1 MAYKHSAFALL
12 HNEGNLTLC
21 MIMIRGYYEIFSKL
35 INVTFND
42 ILTKEISVWLSKE
55 QILFDKSEILDLLEL
70 VQTGFMKSYL
80 MIWGPSV
87 LFISKKA
94 HF

>member
-1 MAYKHSAFALL
+1 
-12 HNEGNLTLC
+12 
-21 MIMIRGYYEIFSKL
+21 MIRGYYEIFSKL

-55 QILFDKSEILDLLEL
+55 QILFDKSEVLDLLEL

-80 MIWGPSV
+80 MI
-87 LFISKKA
+87 
-94 HF
+94 